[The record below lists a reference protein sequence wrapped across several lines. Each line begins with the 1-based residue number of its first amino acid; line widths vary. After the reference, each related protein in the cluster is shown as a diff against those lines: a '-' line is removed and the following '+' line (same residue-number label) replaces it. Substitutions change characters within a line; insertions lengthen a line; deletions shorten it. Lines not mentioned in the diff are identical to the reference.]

1 MKRTDPESSASPF
14 DSPSF
19 LDCLK
24 SLGYWEP
31 ASFTG
36 SVSGSAAP
44 VPHATTVLAVRY
56 KGGVVMAGDR
66 QASEGYQVSSRAIS
80 KVIPVDRFSC
90 VAIAGAAGPAIDM
103 ARLFRVEIE
112 HYEKLEG
119 VMLTTDGKA
128 NKLAQMVRE
137 ALPMA
142 MQGLVVVPLFA
153 GYDAGRGA
161 GRIYKYDP
169 AGGRYEEDAYHA
181 NGSGGLFARNA
192 LKMLWKEG
200 MTRAQAIEA
209 ALRALY
215 EAADED
221 LGTGGPDFV
230 REIYPSVFTMDR
242 EGTSE
247 LPPAEVARY
256 YRDLVDSLKR
266 KD

>member
-1 MKRTDPESSASPF
+1 MKKNLPAAFAAPF
-14 DSPSF
+14 ESPSF

-24 SLGYWEP
+24 AVGYFGP
-31 ASFTG
+31 
-36 SVSGSAAP
+36 SVLPPPPSRELDRI
-44 VPHATTVLAVRY
+44 PHATTVMAVRY
-56 KGGVVMAGDR
+56 AGGVVMAGDR

-80 KVIPVDRFSC
+80 KVIPVDRYSC

-153 GYDAGRGA
+153 GYDLVRGA

-200 MTRAQAIEA
+200 FSRTQAIDA

-242 EGTSE
+242 EGTTE
-247 LPPAEVARY
+247 LPQAEVASY
-256 YRDLVDSLKR
+256 YRNLVDTLKR

>member
-1 MKRTDPESSASPF
+1 
-14 DSPSF
+14 
-19 LDCLK
+19 
-24 SLGYWEP
+24 
-31 ASFTG
+31 
-36 SVSGSAAP
+36 
-44 VPHATTVLAVRY
+44 
-56 KGGVVMAGDR
+56 MAGDR
-66 QASEGYQVSSRAIS
+66 QASEGYQVASRNIA
-80 KVIPVDRFSC
+80 KVIPVDRHSC
-90 VAIAGAAGPAIDM
+90 VSIAGAAGPAMDL

-153 GYDAGRGA
+153 GFDPGKGT

-169 AGGRYEEDAYHA
+169 AGGRYEEDAYYA
-181 NGSGGLFARNA
+181 NGSGGLFARNT
-192 LKMLWKEG
+192 LKMLYREE
-200 MTRAQAIEA
+200 MTQTEAVEA

-230 REIYPSVFTMDR
+230 REIYPTVFTMDSGGTR
-242 EGTSE
+242 ELS
-247 LPPAEVARY
+247 PVDVARY
-256 YRDLVDSLKR
+256 YRTFIDTLKR
-266 KD
+266 KG

>member
-1 MKRTDPESSASPF
+1 MNRIPPVPFAQPF
-14 DSPSF
+14 DSSSF

-24 SLGYWEP
+24 ASGYTGPSLQG
-31 ASFTG
+31 TG
-36 SVSGSAAP
+36 AP
-44 VPHATTVLAVRY
+44 QFAERLPHATTVLAVRY
-56 KGGVVMAGDR
+56 AGGVVMAGDR

-90 VAIAGAAGPAIDM
+90 VAIAGAAGPAIEM

-119 VMLTTDGKA
+119 VMLTTEGKA

-153 GYDAGRGA
+153 GYDQARGA

-169 AGGRYEEDAYHA
+169 AGGRYEEEAYHA
-181 NGSGGLFARNA
+181 NGSGGLFAKNA
-192 LKMLWKEG
+192 LKMLWRENF
-200 MTRAQAIEA
+200 TRTEAIEA

-230 REIYPSVFTMDR
+230 REIFPTVFTMDR
-242 EGTSE
+242 EGTVE
-247 LPPAEVARY
+247 LPQDEVSRY
-256 YRDLVDSLKR
+256 YRTFIDALKR

>member
-1 MKRTDPESSASPF
+1 MHNTFVSPF
-14 DSPSF
+14 SQPFGQSSFLECLRSTGYFDGAGLPRTSPSA
-19 LDCLK
+19 DQ
-24 SLGYWEP
+24 
-31 ASFTG
+31 
-36 SVSGSAAP
+36 
-44 VPHATTVLAVRY
+44 VPHATTVLAVRFG
-56 KGGVVMAGDR
+56 GGVVMAGDR
-66 QASEGYQVSSRAIS
+66 QASEGYQVASRNIT
-80 KVIPVDRFSC
+80 KVIPVDRHSC
-90 VAIAGAAGPAIDM
+90 VSIAGAAGPAM
-103 ARLFRVEIE
+103 ELARLFRVEIE

-153 GYDAGRGA
+153 GFDPDRGA

-169 AGGRYEEDAYHA
+169 AGGRYEEDSYYA

-192 LKMLWKEG
+192 LKVLYKES
-200 MTRAQAIEA
+200 MSRTEAIEA

-230 REIYPSVFTMDR
+230 REIYPTVFTMER
-242 EGTSE
+242 EGTRE
-247 LPPAEVARY
+247 LPPGDVAQY
-256 YRDLVDSLKR
+256 YRTLIDTLTR

>member
-1 MKRTDPESSASPF
+1 MDTLSFRAFSPPF
-14 DSPSF
+14 DSSSF
-19 LDCLK
+19 VEVLRASGRLPAAL
-24 SLGYWEP
+24 SLEVP
-31 ASFTG
+31 AIGTL
-36 SVSGSAAP
+36 
-44 VPHATTVLAVRY
+44 PHATTVLALRY
-56 KGGVVMAGDR
+56 EGGVVMAGDR
-66 QASEGYQVSSRAIS
+66 QASEGYQVASRAIS
-80 KVIPVDRFSC
+80 KVLPVDRSSC
-90 VAIAGAAGPAIDM
+90 VAIAGAAGPALEM

-119 VMLTTDGKA
+119 VMLSTAGKA

-153 GYDAGRGA
+153 AYDPESRR

-169 AGGRYEEDAYHA
+169 AGGRYEEESYHA

-192 LKMLWKEG
+192 LKMLYREG
-200 MTRAQAIEA
+200 LSRDEAVEA

-230 REIYPSVFTMDR
+230 REIYPTVFTMDADGVR
-242 EGTSE
+242 EQTQDD
-247 LPPAEVARY
+247 VAAY
-256 YRDLVDSLKR
+256 YRAFVAGLR
-266 KD
+266 KKE

>member
-1 MKRTDPESSASPF
+1 MNRIPPVPFAQPF
-14 DSPSF
+14 DQPSF

-24 SLGYWEP
+24 ASGYW
-31 ASFTG
+31 G
-36 SVSGSAAP
+36 SPPPPGSATP
-44 VPHATTVLAVRY
+44 LGDRLPHATTVLAVRY
-56 KGGVVMAGDR
+56 DGGVVMAGDR

-90 VAIAGAAGPAIDM
+90 VAIAGAAGPAIEM

-119 VMLTTDGKA
+119 VLLTTDGKA

-153 GYDAGRGA
+153 GFDAARGT

-169 AGGRYEEDAYHA
+169 AGGRYEEDSYHA
-181 NGSGGLFARNA
+181 NGSGGLFARNT
-192 LKMLWKEG
+192 LKMLYKEG
-200 MTRAQAIEA
+200 MTRTGAVEA

-230 REIYPSVFTMDR
+230 REIYPTVFTMDHD
-242 EGTSE
+242 GVVE
-247 LPPAEVARY
+247 LPKDEVARY
-256 YRDLVDSLKR
+256 YRTFIDGLKR

>member
-1 MKRTDPESSASPF
+1 MNWKSSAPFVQPF

-19 LDCLK
+19 LDCLR
-24 SLGYWEP
+24 SSGYWDQSP
-31 ASFTG
+31 LPGGHSPGIG
-36 SVSGSAAP
+36 SL
-44 VPHATTVLAVRY
+44 PHATTVLAVRY
-56 KGGVVMAGDR
+56 AGGVVMAGDR

-153 GYDAGRGA
+153 GYDVGRGA

-200 MTRAQAIEA
+200 LDRNRAIEA

-242 EGTSE
+242 EGTIE
-247 LPPAEVARY
+247 LPAAEVALY
-256 YRDLVDSLKR
+256 YRNLVDSLKR